1 MICSITSTSTSMF
14 CFASSTYSGSIK
26 SPQKWRITQRK
37 GGRGSGK
44 GGHQEKGERNGK
56 YDIKKKSRVWFS
68 KKRLLADTIKPISI
82 FSSSKT
88 IYIQPAT
95 ALTSASYQQSQDNL
109 GSMSIYSF
117 SPTEKTLEN
126 ANN

>member
-1 MICSITSTSTSMF
+1 MENMIS
-14 CFASSTYSGSIK
+14 
-26 SPQKWRITQRK
+26 
-37 GGRGSGK
+37 
-44 GGHQEKGERNGK
+44 
-56 YDIKKKSRVWFS
+56 KKSRVWFS
-68 KKRLLADTIKPISI
+68 KKRLLADTVKPISI